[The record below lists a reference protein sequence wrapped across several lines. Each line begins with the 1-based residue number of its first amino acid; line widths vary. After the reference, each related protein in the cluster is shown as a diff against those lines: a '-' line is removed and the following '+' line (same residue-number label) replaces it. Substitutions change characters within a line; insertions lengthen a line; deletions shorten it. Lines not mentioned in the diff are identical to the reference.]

1 MTGLPGPP
9 TAGSDA
15 AGPASPGQLPAYPG
29 RPAGSGRAPASPP
42 GPPPGPPPGMAV
54 WHRLHPLSPLV
65 RSGRHLASFLT
76 LLVVLIF
83 LNARQAGH
91 DFVSDLAVVLVVLVA
106 GVISWAVTRWRV
118 DGGVLLIETGLIR
131 RQSLRFPLSQVQA
144 IDVVQTGLAR
154 VLGLAEIRLRMAGA
168 DSSGGRLVALRR
180 GDAQAL
186 RQQLLSISRG
196 APPAVLSSGAAA
208 SSGAASPTVLS
219 SAAAASSGAAAS
231 PGATPATAA
240 VPSRSA
246 PPGPGAPAAP
256 VTPADAQP
264 ERVVFRVQASRLA
277 VALALSITGVIAA
290 VVIAAVALLA
300 SLTPSSHSSAAAAF
314 YLPVAVGVVLG
325 AWRQFNGEYG
335 TTIAVAPDGL
345 RLRSGL
351 VQRTAETIREG
362 RVQAVRLVEPLV
374 WRAFGWCRLEVDV
387 AGPRQRRENRSES
400 GRLRALV
407 PVGTRAEAEKMLAE
421 LVSGAPVP
429 SRKPP
434 GRARWKAPLQ
444 YHFLA
449 WDGDDRYLVA
459 ARGRIRRTTT
469 WIPLEKVQ
477 SIRWEQGPV
486 QRRLRLAT
494 VRLDVAGRRT
504 TGSVQD
510 RDMAEADDLL
520 RRLPVLTRAARAR
533 VPHAP
538 AS

>member
-1 MTGLPGPP
+1 VTSPPGPP
-9 TAGSDA
+9 GAASDAA
-15 AGPASPGQLPAYPG
+15 AGPASPGQLPVYPG
-29 RPAGSGRAPASPP
+29 PPAGSGRESARPP
-42 GPPPGPPPGMAV
+42 GPTLGMAV
-54 WHRLHPLSPLV
+54 WHRLHPFSPFV
-65 RSGRHLASFLT
+65 RSGRHLTSFAT
-76 LLVVLIF
+76 LLVILIF

-118 DGGVLLIETGLIR
+118 DGGVLLIETGLVR

-154 VLGLAEIRLRMAGA
+154 LLGLAEIRLRMAGA
-168 DSSGGRLVALRR
+168 DSSGGRLVALRLS
-180 GDAQAL
+180 DAQAL

-196 APPAVLSSGAAA
+196 ASPTAA
-208 SSGAASPTVLS
+208 SSGATLA
-219 SAAAASSGAAAS
+219 SAAA
-231 PGATPATAA
+231 
-240 VPSRSA
+240 PSRSA
-246 PPGPGAPAAP
+246 APGAGAPTARTTPAA
-256 VTPADAQP
+256 AQP
-264 ERVVFRVQASRLA
+264 ERVVFRVRAVRLA
-277 VALALSITGVIAA
+277 VALALSITGVIVA
-290 VVIAAVALLA
+290 VVVAAVALVA
-300 SLTPSSHSSAAAAF
+300 SLTHSSAYAAV
-314 YLPVAVGVVLG
+314 YLPVAVGVLIGV
-325 AWRQFNGEYG
+325 WRQFNGEYG

-351 VQRTAETIREG
+351 VQTTAETIREG

-374 WRAFGWCRLEVDV
+374 WWTFGWCRLEVDV

-400 GRLRALV
+400 RRLRALV
-407 PVGTRAEAEKMLAE
+407 PVGTRAEAEKMLSE

-434 GRARWKAPLQ
+434 GCARWKAPLQ

-449 WDGDDRYLVA
+449 WGGDDRYLVA
-459 ARGRIRRTTT
+459 DRGRIRRKTT

-486 QRRLRLAT
+486 QRRLWLAS

-510 RDMAEADDLL
+510 RDVAEADDLL
-520 RRLPVLTRAARAR
+520 RQLPALTRAARTRAAR
-533 VPHAP
+533 
-538 AS
+538 ASAR